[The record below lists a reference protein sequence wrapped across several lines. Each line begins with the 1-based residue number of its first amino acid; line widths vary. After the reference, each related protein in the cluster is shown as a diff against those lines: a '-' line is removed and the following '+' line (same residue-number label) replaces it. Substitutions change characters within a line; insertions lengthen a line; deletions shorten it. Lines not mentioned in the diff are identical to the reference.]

1 MVTAKSALLNN
12 AYSLVLLEPPHMG
25 SKELIVSFSSQF
37 CVQSS
42 QICSF
47 ESDMVGLFTPWKSV
61 NSRNQDCL
69 PGELIVKYLTVK
81 TDDNTIY

>member
-12 AYSLVLLEPPHMG
+12 AYSLVLLDPPHMG
-25 SKELIVSFSSQF
+25 SKEWIVSFSSQF

-42 QICSF
+42 QIWSF
-47 ESDMVGLFTPWKSV
+47 KSDMVGLFTPWKSV

-69 PGELIVKYLTVK
+69 PGELIVKYLPVK

>member
-1 MVTAKSALLNN
+1 
-12 AYSLVLLEPPHMG
+12 MG
-25 SKELIVSFSSQF
+25 SKELILSFSYQF

-47 ESDMVGLFTPWKSV
+47 KSDTVGLFTPWKSV

-69 PGELIVKYLTVK
+69 PGELIVKYLPAK
-81 TDDNTIY
+81 TGDNTIY